1 MSQKLVIVESPAKA
15 KTIAKYLGSG
25 YAVKASVGH
34 VRDLPQRELGV
45 DVDSGF
51 QPTYVVPEAKRKV
64 IADLKQAA
72 SHADQVYL
80 ATDPDREGEAIAWHV
95 AESINLPP
103 ERALRVSFDQVTKGA
118 VTKAIAE
125 PRPLDSA
132 LIDAQQARRVL
143 DRLVGYKISP
153 ILTRAITKSFRKA
166 LSAGRVQSVALRLVV
181 ERERDIRAFVPEEY
195 WTLEAELARQGDD
208 RSFRAKLYRVRGEK
222 PALGSKQVVDAL
234 LQTLEGAPW
243 TVKGVR
249 KGQRRRNPRPPFVT
263 STLQAA
269 ASSRLGLS
277 PRQTMR
283 LAQQLYEGIEV
294 DGEAVGLITYM
305 RTDATHVAP
314 EAQQQAQAYID
325 RTWGAEYRPERPPRY
340 RSKVANAQEAHE
352 AIRPTSVER
361 TPEAMARHLTKPQ
374 ARVYD
379 LIWRR
384 FMASQMKPALYATV
398 TVDISPGTDCLFR
411 ATGSSLLFAGYTV
424 VYADARD
431 RKESEERPLPP
442 LAKGDALTLIK
453 LLPEQH
459 FTQPPPRYNET
470 SLIRALEEHGIGR
483 PSTYASIIGVI
494 QDRGYVVKENKQLQP
509 TDLGFVVCDALV
521 ATFPD
526 IMSVA
531 YTAGMEEQ
539 LDGIAR
545 GEVPYGEML
554 AAFWRLFEPQLGAA
568 KQRMPEAVAQAL
580 AADLPEELR
589 GKPCPQC
596 GAPLVVR
603 VSEAGR
609 FLGCS
614 TYPDCRYLLDLS
626 QPDAPTEPEDTY
638 AQGETC
644 EKCGG
649 RMKVVEWRGRKFLG
663 CEHYPTCK
671 NTRPILSEQIQT
683 LARQTACPQCS
694 KQPLEARS
702 GRYGEYLYC
711 PACDKNW
718 SQKKLGSARKA
729 EPVET
734 PCPACGEKAMEH
746 RQGRYGPYYHCNACG
761 KNHAQEKVDQA

>member
-1 MSQKLVIVESPAKA
+1 MARNLVIVESPAKA
-15 KTIAKYLGSG
+15 KTIAKYLGAG
-25 YAVKASVGH
+25 YVVKASVGH

-45 DVDSGF
+45 DIESGF
-51 QPTYVVPEAKRKV
+51 QPTYVVPEAKRAV
-64 IADLKQAA
+64 VAELKQAVG
-72 SHADQVYL
+72 HAPQVYL

-95 AESINLPP
+95 AESIGLPP
-103 ERALRVSFDQVTKGA
+103 ERAQRVSFDQVTKDA
-118 VTKAIAE
+118 VVKAIAQ
-125 PRPLDSA
+125 PRPLDTA

-181 ERERDIRAFVPEEY
+181 EREREIRAFIPEEY
-195 WTLEAELARQGDD
+195 WTLEADLVRQGDV
-208 RSFRAKLYRVRGEK
+208 RVFRAKLYRVGGQK
-222 PALGSKQVVDAL
+222 PALANQDQVDAL
-234 LQTLEGAPW
+234 VQALEEASW
-243 TVKGVR
+243 AVQSVR
-249 KGQRRRNPRPPFVT
+249 KGQRRRSPRPPFVT

-294 DGEAVGLITYM
+294 NGEAVGLITYM
-305 RTDATHVAP
+305 RTDSTHVAP
-314 EAQQQAQAYID
+314 EAQREAQAYID
-325 RTWGAEYRPERPPRY
+325 RTWGAEYRPDRPPRY

-374 ARVYD
+374 ARLYD

-384 FMASQMKPALYATV
+384 FVASQMKPALYATV
-398 TVDISPGTDCLFR
+398 TVDIRAGEDCLFR
-411 ATGSSLLFAGYTV
+411 ATGSSLLFAGYTL

-431 RKESEERPLPP
+431 RQEAKERPLPP

-459 FTQPPPRYNET
+459 FTQAPPRYNET

-494 QDRGYVVKENKQLQP
+494 QDRGYVVKENKQLLP

-521 ATFPD
+521 AAFPD
-526 IMSVA
+526 IMDFA
-531 YTAGMEEQ
+531 YTASMEEQ

-545 GEVPYGEML
+545 GEVAYGQML
-554 AAFWRLFEPQLGAA
+554 SVFWELFEPQLGSA
-568 KQRMPEAVAQAL
+568 KERMPEAVARAL
-580 AADLPEELR
+580 QADLPAELGER
-589 GKPCPQC
+589 TCPQC
-596 GAPLVVR
+596 GQPLVVR

-614 TYPDCRYLLDLS
+614 DYPECRYPLDLS
-626 QPDAPTEPEDTY
+626 QPDAPAEPEQAY
-638 AQGETC
+638 AEGETC
-644 EKCGG
+644 ENCGG
-649 RMKVVEWRGRKFLG
+649 RMKIVEWRGRKFLG

-671 NTRPILSEQIQT
+671 HTRPILSDKIQEM
-683 LARQTACPQCS
+683 AAQSACPQCGAN
-694 KQPLEARS
+694 PLEARS

-711 PACDKNW
+711 AACKQNW
-718 SQKKLGSARKA
+718 SLKKLGAGAKSTSVDIA
-729 EPVET
+729 
-734 PCPACGEKAMEH
+734 CPACGEAKLEH
-746 RQGRYGPYYHCNACG
+746 RYGKYGPYYHCNACG
-761 KNHAQEKVDQA
+761 KNHAKAKVGQG